1 MIALRFLSPL
11 TKESTGCNLLLLP
24 KGRLVQDRE
33 AAIKVGGHGRT
44 IRLKERAGKKAMPY
58 CYPPDPNTRKP
69 RFAPPPNS
77 CDTHFHVFGPP
88 EQFPFVS
95 THEYTPPAAPLEHY
109 LKMIAVIGI
118 ERAVVVQP
126 SVHGL
131 DNSATL
137 DAIKNSAERFRGVAR
152 IDERTPKSELQRLH
166 DGGVRGV
173 RFNLLDRPR
182 GNVKL
187 DVLDRCVEHIV
198 EFGWSV
204 DLHID
209 TKNLLAEEK
218 RIRAMPISVVI
229 DHIARIK
236 PSEGLDQPAFQLLL
250 DLIRN
255 KRVWVKVSGA
265 DKICNTQVH
274 SYIDLPFVEV
284 LPFARTV
291 IAAAPDR
298 VIWGTDWPHSNN
310 FAPGYTPN
318 DGDLVDLLAA
328 FAPDDVVRK
337 KILVDNP
344 VELYGF
350 E

>member
-1 MIALRFLSPL
+1 LI
-11 TKESTGCNLLLLP
+11 
-24 KGRLVQDRE
+24 
-33 AAIKVGGHGRT
+33 
-44 IRLKERAGKKAMPY
+44 PY

-69 RFAPPPNS
+69 RYTPPPKA

-109 LKMIAVIGI
+109 LKMAAVIGT

-137 DAIKNSAERFRGVAR
+137 HAIAQAQGRFRGVGR
-152 IDERTPKSELQRLH
+152 IDDKTPKSELNRLH
-166 DGGVRGV
+166 ESGIRGV

-182 GNVKL
+182 GNVTL
-187 DVLDRCVEHIV
+187 DVLDRCVEHV
-198 EFGWSV
+198 AEFGWSI

-209 TKNLLAEEK
+209 GKSLLEQER
-218 RIRAMPISVVI
+218 RIRALPTAVVI
-229 DHIARIK
+229 DHIARVK
-236 PSEGLDQPAFQLLL
+236 PVAGLNQPAFRLLL
-250 DLIRN
+250 DLVQQ
-255 KRVWVKVSGA
+255 KHVWVKVSGA
-265 DKICNTQVH
+265 DKICNTFVH
-274 SYIDLPFVEV
+274 SYHGLPFVEV
-284 LPFARTV
+284 VPFAQAV

-310 FAPGYTPN
+310 FAPGHTPN

-328 FAPDDVVRK
+328 FAPDETTLK

-344 VELYGF
+344 AALYGF

>member
-1 MIALRFLSPL
+1 
-11 TKESTGCNLLLLP
+11 
-24 KGRLVQDRE
+24 
-33 AAIKVGGHGRT
+33 
-44 IRLKERAGKKAMPY
+44 MPY

-69 RFAPPPNS
+69 ALKPPPNS

-88 EQFPFVS
+88 EVFPFVS

-109 LKMIAVIGI
+109 LKMLAVIGI

-137 DAIKNSAERFRGVAR
+137 DAIKNSRGKFRGVAR
-152 IDERTPKSELQRLH
+152 IDDTTPKDALQKLH
-166 DGGVRGV
+166 DGGIRGV

-182 GNVKL
+182 GNIKL
-187 DVLDRCVEHIV
+187 DVLDRCVEHIA
-198 EFGWSV
+198 EFGWSL

-209 TKNLLAEEK
+209 MKNLLEQEK
-218 RIRAMPISVVI
+218 RIRALPVPVVI
-229 DHIARIK
+229 DHIARVK
-236 PSEGLDQPAFQLLL
+236 PAEGPDQPGFHLLL
-250 DLIRN
+250 DLIHLSH
-255 KRVWVKVSGA
+255 VWVKVSGA
-265 DKICNTQVH
+265 DKICETTVH
-274 SYIDLPFVEV
+274 IYHGLPFVEV
-284 LPFARTV
+284 IPYAQAV

-310 FAPGYTPN
+310 FSPDHTPN
-318 DGDLVDLLAA
+318 DGDLLDLLVE
-328 FAPDDVVRK
+328 FAPDENVRR

-344 VELYGF
+344 AALYGF

>member
-1 MIALRFLSPL
+1 
-11 TKESTGCNLLLLP
+11 
-24 KGRLVQDRE
+24 
-33 AAIKVGGHGRT
+33 
-44 IRLKERAGKKAMPY
+44 MPY

-69 RFAPPPNS
+69 RFTPPPNS

-109 LKMIAVIGI
+109 LKMIAVIGV

-137 DAIKNSAERFRGVAR
+137 DAIKNSGGRFRGVAR
-152 IDERTPKSELQRLH
+152 IDDRTPKSELQRLH

-182 GNVKL
+182 GNVSL
-187 DVLDRCVEHIV
+187 DVLDRCVEHIA

-209 TKNLLAEEK
+209 TKKLLEEEK
-218 RIRAMPISVVI
+218 RIRSMPIPVVI

-236 PSEGLDQPAFQLLL
+236 PPEGLDQPAFQLLL
-250 DLIRN
+250 DLM
-255 KRVWVKVSGA
+255 KEQHVWVKVSGA
-265 DKICNTQVH
+265 DKICNTNVH
-274 SYIDLPFVEV
+274 SYFGLPFFEV
-284 LPFARTV
+284 IPFAQAV

-310 FAPGYTPN
+310 FAPGHTPN

-328 FAPDDVVRK
+328 FAPDEEVTR

-344 VELYGF
+344 AVLYGF
-350 E
+350 D

>member
-1 MIALRFLSPL
+1 
-11 TKESTGCNLLLLP
+11 
-24 KGRLVQDRE
+24 
-33 AAIKVGGHGRT
+33 
-44 IRLKERAGKKAMPY
+44 MPY

-69 RFAPPPNS
+69 TFTPPPNS

-88 EQFPFVS
+88 ETFPFLS

-109 LKMIAVIGI
+109 LKMRAVIGI

-137 DAIKNSAERFRGVAR
+137 DAIRNSGGSFRGVAR
-152 IDERTPKSELQRLH
+152 IDERTPRSELARLH
-166 DGGVRGV
+166 GGGIRGV

-182 GNVKL
+182 GNVQL
-187 DVLDRCVEHIV
+187 HVLDRCVEHIV

-209 TKNLLAEEK
+209 MKNLLEQEN
-218 RIRAMPISVVI
+218 RIRAMPVPVVL
-229 DHIARIK
+229 DHIARVR
-236 PSEGLDQPAFQLLL
+236 PDAGQRQPGFQLLL
-250 DLIRN
+250 ELLQLN
-255 KRVWVKVSGA
+255 HVWVKVSGA
-265 DKICNTQVH
+265 DKICETMVH
-274 SYIDLPFVEV
+274 EYFGLPFVEV
-284 LPFARTV
+284 IPYAQAV
-291 IAAAPDR
+291 IAVAPDR

-310 FAPGYTPN
+310 FAPGHTPN
-318 DGDLVDLLAA
+318 DGDLLDLLAA
-328 FAPDDVVRK
+328 FAPDENVRQ

-344 VELYGF
+344 AALYGF

>member
-1 MIALRFLSPL
+1 
-11 TKESTGCNLLLLP
+11 
-24 KGRLVQDRE
+24 
-33 AAIKVGGHGRT
+33 
-44 IRLKERAGKKAMPY
+44 MPY
-58 CYPPDPNTRKP
+58 CYPPDPNTRTP
-69 RFAPPPNS
+69 RFTPPPSS

-88 EQFPFVS
+88 ERFPFVS

-137 DAIKNSAERFRGVAR
+137 DAVKNSGGRFRGVAR
-152 IDERTPKSELQRLH
+152 IDDQTPKSELQRLH

-187 DVLDRCVEHIV
+187 DMLDRCVAHIA

-209 TKNLLAEEK
+209 TKKLLEEEK
-218 RIRAMPISVVI
+218 RIRSTPIPVVI

-236 PSEGLDQPAFQLLL
+236 PLEGLDQPAFQLLL
-250 DLIRN
+250 DLM
-255 KRVWVKVSGA
+255 KHKHVWVKVSGA
-265 DKICNTQVH
+265 DKICNTNVH
-274 SYIDLPFVEV
+274 SYFGLPFVEV
-284 LPFARTV
+284 IPFARAV

-310 FAPGYTPN
+310 FAPGHTPN

-328 FAPDDVVRK
+328 FAPDEEVRK

-344 VELYGF
+344 AALYGF

>member
-1 MIALRFLSPL
+1 
-11 TKESTGCNLLLLP
+11 
-24 KGRLVQDRE
+24 
-33 AAIKVGGHGRT
+33 
-44 IRLKERAGKKAMPY
+44 MPY

-69 RFAPPPNS
+69 KFAPPPKA

-88 EQFPFVS
+88 EKFPFVA

-109 LKMIAVIGI
+109 QKMLAVIGV

-137 DAIKNSAERFRGVAR
+137 DAIKNAGGKFRGVGR
-152 IDERTPKSELQRLH
+152 IDDKTPQDELRRLH
-166 DGGVRGV
+166 DGGIRGV

-187 DVLDRCVEHIV
+187 DVLDRCIENVTDLN
-198 EFGWSV
+198 WSI

-209 TKNLLAEEK
+209 MKNLLAQEK
-218 RIRAMPISVVI
+218 RIRTMPVPVVI
-229 DHIARIK
+229 DHIARVK
-236 PSEGLDQPAFQLLL
+236 PAEGLQQAGFQLLL
-250 DLIRN
+250 DLL
-255 KRVWVKVSGA
+255 KLAHVWVKVSGA
-265 DKICNTQVH
+265 DKICDTTVH
-274 SYIDLPFVEV
+274 IYHGLPFVDV
-284 LPFARTV
+284 VPYAQAV
-291 IAAAPDR
+291 VAAAPDQ

-310 FAPGYTPN
+310 FSPGHTPN

-328 FAPDDVVRK
+328 FAPDEAVRK

-344 VELYGF
+344 ARLYGF

>member
-1 MIALRFLSPL
+1 
-11 TKESTGCNLLLLP
+11 
-24 KGRLVQDRE
+24 
-33 AAIKVGGHGRT
+33 
-44 IRLKERAGKKAMPY
+44 MPY

-69 RFAPPPNS
+69 SIPLPPNA

-95 THEYTPPAAPLEHY
+95 THEYIPPAAPLEHY
-109 LKMIAVIGI
+109 LKMAAVIGV

-137 DAIKNSAERFRGVAR
+137 NAIANAQGRFRGVGR
-152 IDERTPKSELQRLH
+152 IDDKTPKSELQRLH
-166 DGGVRGV
+166 EAGIRGV

-182 GNVKL
+182 GNVAL
-187 DVLDRCVEHIV
+187 DVLDGCVEHIA

-209 TKNLLAEEK
+209 GKNLLEQER
-218 RIRAMPISVVI
+218 RIRALSTAVVI

-236 PSEGLDQPAFQLLL
+236 PAAGLNQPAFQLLL
-250 DLIRN
+250 DLL
-255 KRVWVKVSGA
+255 KQKHVWVKVSGA
-265 DKICNTQVH
+265 DKICNTIVN
-274 SYIDLPFVEV
+274 SYYGLPFSEV
-284 LPFARTV
+284 IPFAQAV

-310 FAPGYTPN
+310 FSPGHTPN

-328 FAPDDVVRK
+328 FAPEKATRN

-344 VELYGF
+344 AALYGF

>member
-1 MIALRFLSPL
+1 
-11 TKESTGCNLLLLP
+11 
-24 KGRLVQDRE
+24 
-33 AAIKVGGHGRT
+33 
-44 IRLKERAGKKAMPY
+44 MPY
-58 CYPPDPNTRKP
+58 CMPPDPNPRKP
-69 RFAPPPNS
+69 SFTPPRHS

-88 EQFPFVS
+88 EVFPFLS

-109 LKMIAVIGI
+109 LKMAAVIGM

-137 DAIKNSAERFRGVAR
+137 DAVAKSGGRFRGIAR
-152 IDERTPKSELQRLH
+152 IDDKTPKSELQKLH

-187 DVLDRCVEHIV
+187 DVLDRCVEHIA

-209 TKNLLAEEK
+209 TKNLLEQEQ
-218 RIRAMPISVVI
+218 RIRAMPMPVVI

-236 PSEGLDQPAFQLLL
+236 PAEGLNQAAFQLLL
-250 DLIRN
+250 GLLKGKN
-255 KRVWVKVSGA
+255 VWVKVSGA
-265 DKICNTQVH
+265 DKICNTHVH
-274 SYIDLPFVEV
+274 SYFGLPFVEV
-284 LPFARTV
+284 IPFARAV

-310 FAPGYTPN
+310 FAPGHTPN
-318 DGDLVDLLAA
+318 DGDLVDLLGE
-328 FAPDDVVRK
+328 FAPDEATKK

-344 VELYGF
+344 AALYGF